1 VTQFVLLMVSAV
13 LTLGILLVSVKF
25 PLSVDLLN
33 ALPLLELS
41 LLDPLDLALTIS
53 VLLELLWSL
62 VALLV

>member
-1 VTQFVLLMVSAV
+1 MVSAV